1 MRAPKLYQTG
11 EKIVGKKQKSEI
23 VYKKMVNISTAL
35 KIRFLKS
42 YEGAAR
48 LSNYRKAA
56 KHIEKNQTDIRN
68 PINEK
73 KSKGGF
79 AM

>member
-1 MRAPKLYQTG
+1 
-11 EKIVGKKQKSEI
+11 
-23 VYKKMVNISTAL
+23 MVNISPSL

-42 YEGAAR
+42 YEGAER

-56 KHIEKNQTDIRN
+56 KHIEKNQTGTRN
-68 PINEK
+68 PINE

>member
-1 MRAPKLYQTG
+1 
-11 EKIVGKKQKSEI
+11 
-23 VYKKMVNISTAL
+23 MVNISPSL

-48 LSNYRKAA
+48 LANDRKAA
-56 KHIEKNQTDIRN
+56 KHIEKIKQAYETLSTKNQ
-68 PINEK
+68 K
-73 KSKGGF
+73 GF